1 MIDLL
6 EIYRDHCP
14 FDIEATEV
22 KDIKTV
28 YRAHC
33 FGVYDALRSVASCIG
48 DRQLVQDL
56 EAMHRDTVGEE
67 YL

>member
-1 MIDLL
+1 MLDLL

-14 FDIEATEV
+14 FNVEAAEV

-33 FGVYDALRSVASCIG
+33 FGVYDALRSVASYTG
-48 DRQLVQDL
+48 DRQLMQDL
-56 EAMHRDTVGEE
+56 EAMHRDTVEE
-67 YL
+67 KYL

>member
-1 MIDLL
+1 MLDVLQ
-6 EIYRDHCP
+6 IYRDYCP
-14 FDIEATEV
+14 FDVEAVEV
-22 KDIKTV
+22 KDVKAV

-33 FGVYDALRSVASCIG
+33 FGVYDALRSVALYIG

-56 EAMHRDTVGEE
+56 EAMHRDTVGDK